1 MYQFSKKTGSLKE
14 KIVIESILLQRRSEI
29 EVILKGQEDP
39 VSGRLASQE
48 DLNIGLQWKSSRQ
61 TLAVSKGRTIQNIA
75 YPEILAIRG
84 YHRIVFAQPR
94 GIDVESERL
103 SFYQNKLKHV
113 YFDIESPDRPKWTES
128 VTEGNNTIYDL
139 FTPPLFIWLMANY
152 PPVFRKIHFQQLKS
166 RRSLEWN

>member
-1 MYQFSKKTGSLKE
+1 MHQMMLGDYVSILEENGSLKE

-29 EVILKGQEDP
+29 EVILKGQEERI
-39 VSGRLASQE
+39 SGRLASQE
-48 DLNIGLQWKSSRQ
+48 DLNLGLQWKSSRQ

-113 YFDIESPDRPKWTES
+113 YLDMRVPR
-128 VTEGNNTIYDL
+128 
-139 FTPPLFIWLMANY
+139 
-152 PPVFRKIHFQQLKS
+152 
-166 RRSLEWN
+166 

>member
-1 MYQFSKKTGSLKE
+1 M
-14 KIVIESILLQRRSEI
+14 
-29 EVILKGQEDP
+29 
-39 VSGRLASQE
+39 
-48 DLNIGLQWKSSRQ
+48 
-61 TLAVSKGRTIQNIA
+61 AVSKGRTIQNIA

-139 FTPPLFIWLMANY
+139 FSTPHYL
-152 PPVFRKIHFQQLKS
+152 S
-166 RRSLEWN
+166 G